1 MIVKNRKRLDSR
13 LLSGLLIV
21 IVLAV
26 LLRLGCSLKEQ
37 KIARESDVAA
47 VERADSIEQALREIN
62 RDFPDRQRDS
72 VRSVPK
78 TKKSKQR
85 RQPQQRSFL
94 DEELPAG
101 GSGD

>member
-37 KIARESDVAA
+37 TIARESDAA
-47 VERADSIEQALREIN
+47 AE
-62 RDFPDRQRDS
+62 
-72 VRSVPK
+72 
-78 TKKSKQR
+78 
-85 RQPQQRSFL
+85 
-94 DEELPAG
+94 
-101 GSGD
+101 

>member
-37 KIARESDVAA
+37 KIARESDAAA
-47 VERADSIEQALREIN
+47 VERADSIEQALREIH
-62 RDFPDRQRDS
+62 RDFSDRQRDS